1 MNNQTLNEVLKIVEN
16 FTSSLKEPVVGRIKT
31 RFNDPFLILVS
42 TILSLRTKDTT
53 TEKVFERLYSEV
65 KNVNDL
71 KNIEEKKL
79 EEIIK
84 PVGFYKNKA
93 KILKEI
99 AETLLQKYDGKVP
112 KNLKELLKI
121 KGIGRKTANLV
132 IIEGFNKYGIC
143 VDTHVHRILNR
154 WSYVKTKSPDET
166 EQVLRKKLPKR
177 WWKKINGI
185 LVTFGQNVCLPRYP
199 RCNSCPVLNL
209 CPYTEKNR

>member
-1 MNNQTLNEVLKIVEN
+1 MDNKTLNEVLRIVED
-16 FTSSLKEPVVGRIKT
+16 FTSSLKEPVVGRIKI

-65 KNVNDL
+65 KNVTDL
-71 KNIEEKKL
+71 KNIEEERLK
-79 EEIIK
+79 EIIK

-112 KNLKELLKI
+112 DNLKELLKI
-121 KGIGRKTANLV
+121 KGVGRKTANLV

-154 WSYVKTKSPDET
+154 WNYVKTKNPDET

-199 RCNSCPVLNL
+199 RCISCPVIDL
-209 CPYTEKNR
+209 CPYTRKK

>member
-1 MNNQTLNEVLKIVEN
+1 MDNKTLNEVLRIVED
-16 FTSSLKEPVVGRIKT
+16 FTSSLKEPVVGRIKI

-65 KNVNDL
+65 KNVTDL
-71 KNIEEKKL
+71 KNIEEERLK
-79 EEIIK
+79 EIIK

-112 KNLKELLKI
+112 DNLKELLKI

-154 WSYVKTKSPDET
+154 WNYVKTKNPDET

-199 RCNSCPVLNL
+199 RCISCPVIDL
-209 CPYTEKNR
+209 CPYTRKK